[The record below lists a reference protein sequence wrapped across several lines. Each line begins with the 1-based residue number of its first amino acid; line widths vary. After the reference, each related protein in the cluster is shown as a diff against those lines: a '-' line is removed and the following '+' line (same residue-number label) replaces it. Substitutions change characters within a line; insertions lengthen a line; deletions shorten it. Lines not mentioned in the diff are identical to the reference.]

1 MTRPIPY
8 FRVVAVA
15 LVSAGLLAFL
25 LNLTLRD
32 WVASLHLAIVL
43 IFTFITLVLAV
54 RALVVALIAWIRRR
68 GDDPP
73 GYQRDFDLVA

>member
-32 WVASLHLAIVL
+32 WVAALHLAIVL

-54 RALVVALIAWIRRR
+54 RALVVALIAWIRRK

-73 GYQRDFDLVA
+73 GYQKDFDLVA

>member
-1 MTRPIPY
+1 
-8 FRVVAVA
+8 VAA
-15 LVSAGLLAFL
+15 LASAGLLAFL

-32 WVASLHLAIVL
+32 WVAALHLAIVL
-43 IFTFITLVLAV
+43 VFTFITLVLAV
-54 RALVVALIAWIRRR
+54 RTLVVAVIAWIRRK

>member
-1 MTRPIPY
+1 MARSIPY
-8 FRVVAVA
+8 SRVIVVAV
-15 LVSAGLLAFL
+15 VSAGLLAFL

-32 WVASLHLAIVL
+32 WVAALHLAIVL

-54 RALVVALIAWIRRR
+54 RALVAAVIDWIRRK

-73 GYQRDFDLVA
+73 GYQKDFDLAA

>member
-1 MTRPIPY
+1 MARSIPY
-8 FRVVAVA
+8 FRVVVVA
-15 LVSAGLLAFL
+15 LGSAGLLAFL

-32 WVASLHLAIVL
+32 WVAALHLAIVL
-43 IFTFITLVLAV
+43 TFTFITLVLV
-54 RALVVALIAWIRRR
+54 MRALVVAVIEWIRRK

>member
-8 FRVVAVA
+8 FRVVVVA
-15 LVSAGLLAFL
+15 LVSAGLLAYL

-32 WVASLHLAIVL
+32 WVAALHLAIVL

-54 RALVVALIAWIRRR
+54 RALVVAVITWIRRR

>member
-15 LVSAGLLAFL
+15 LVSAGLLAYL

-32 WVASLHLAIVL
+32 WVAALHLAIVL

-54 RALVVALIAWIRRR
+54 RALVVAVIEWIRRK

-73 GYQRDFDLVA
+73 GYQKDFDLVA

>member
-1 MTRPIPY
+1 MARPIPY
-8 FRVVAVA
+8 SRVVVA
-15 LVSAGLLAFL
+15 ALASAGLLAFL

-32 WVASLHLAIVL
+32 WVAALHLAIVL
-43 IFTFITLVLAV
+43 VFTFITLVLAV
-54 RALVVALIAWIRRR
+54 RALVVAVITWIRRR

>member
-1 MTRPIPY
+1 MARPIPY
-8 FRVVAVA
+8 SRVIVVAV
-15 LVSAGLLAFL
+15 VSASLLAFL

-32 WVASLHLAIVL
+32 WVAALHLAIVL

-54 RALVVALIAWIRRR
+54 RALVAAVIDWIRRK

-73 GYQRDFDLVA
+73 GYQKDFDLAA

>member
-1 MTRPIPY
+1 MARSIPY
-8 FRVVAVA
+8 SRVIVVAV
-15 LVSAGLLAFL
+15 VSASMLAFL

-32 WVASLHLAIVL
+32 WVAALHLAIVL

-54 RALVVALIAWIRRR
+54 RALVAAVIDWIRRK

-73 GYQRDFDLVA
+73 GYQKDFDLAA